1 MAVSGT
7 VAKPKPVVWNLVKQV
22 LADYGVLLTVEDP
35 SRGHLG
41 NGDFYKTRQFAGR
54 PMADLFNC
62 GTGMTGP
69 NAASYRIYLSL
80 LISVVDDQPRGSLVG
95 VTVSA
100 AARDM
105 TSGATA
111 DRITCGSS
119 GQLERLVLAR
129 INTLAGP

>member
-1 MAVSGT
+1 
-7 VAKPKPVVWNLVKQV
+7 
-22 LADYGVLLTVEDP
+22 
-35 SRGHLG
+35 
-41 NGDFYKTRQFAGR
+41 
-54 PMADLFNC
+54 MADLFNC